1 MTKEELVTL
10 GLTEEQAAKVVDD
23 YGKNYVAK
31 SQFNARNEEL
41 KLAKAKVAELT
52 SALAAAKEEPQTE
65 LAALQQQ
72 VTKLTKQIE
81 AAETAKKEA
90 EAREQQAEIRRQTV
104 EALTAGNC
112 TNPTEIAKIVAQS
125 VKREEDGTFVYT
137 AEDGSVSGVKEG
149 VSAWLKANA
158 WAVADVQRPGS
169 GTGSGAKGAAG
180 VTAAEFAKMGYRE
193 RAELFAEQ
201 PELYQELATSKGE

>member
-1 MTKEELVTL
+1 MTKEELATL
-10 GLTEEQAAKVVDD
+10 GLTEEQAAKVVED

-90 EAREQQAEIRRQTV
+90 EAREQQAIRRQTV
-104 EALTAGNC
+104 EGADGQQLHESGKSRKLWR
-112 TNPTEIAKIVAQS
+112 NP
-125 VKREEDGTFVYT
+125 
-137 AEDGSVSGVKEG
+137 
-149 VSAWLKANA
+149 
-158 WAVADVQRPGS
+158 
-169 GTGSGAKGAAG
+169 
-180 VTAAEFAKMGYRE
+180 
-193 RAELFAEQ
+193 
-201 PELYQELATSKGE
+201 